1 MLQQLPKRPPKS
13 QAAEINKISKQIKL
27 LTNMFTMQVEAP
39 QSSDS
44 DEPQKFVNKV
54 VCYQYD
60 VEFAPNIAE
69 DNRNLRYKIFKEA
82 RRNIE
87 QIIGKFSFSG
97 KSLFSMRNLSK
108 EKINKIKNIDS
119 INVDSQKY
127 SILLRFTKSF
137 EVNDESAQ
145 NLDKT
150 TANFKKGNQVTQL
163 LNIILKSV
171 MREENYL
178 EIGKN
183 SKFFETNSK
192 SDIII
197 NSRNGATSI
206 LEAYKGFTF
215 NVTPSL
221 DKIFIMIDYCS
232 RIIRKESALEYLKA
246 NNYQISGLSVITKYN
261 NYQIYLIDRVDNTK
275 TPSSTFLNKRTNT
288 QITFAQYYKERYGI
302 QIREMKQP
310 LLVHKRKFREA
321 NTNVQIIEEVYLIPE
336 ICNMTGMTEEQRGN
350 FQAMKEVANHTKLT
364 PQQRYQNSVKNCKF
378 LSSKTSA
385 SGIKI
390 DENSNLI
397 DAIQLRAPKIT
408 LGGNKFAIAEKGNFD
423 MRAPTLDQVEF
434 KDWSIIYNYR
444 DEKDVDQFIET
455 LKKASQTYG
464 IKVNDPFFFS
474 QRDWIAKNWIQKL
487 DEDFSKNDLP
497 QFVLTFGQVQGG
509 FYSDMKKFLTSQ
521 DGAGIE
527 SQHVVPRSLQK
538 NGMSVAS
545 KIALQIAS
553 KLGRRIWQ
561 VETPAGI
568 DQNTMII
575 GIETS
580 MKKIK
585 NQQVIGVV
593 ASINKDF
600 TKYFSDVEVRK
611 DNDNALPTLSKI
623 VAKAV
628 EAYVKN
634 TKTVPSEVIVYRQG
648 LGEGQIQQSFN
659 LEIKAIQTGFNNFK
673 AGFNPRLAFFQV
685 NRKIGQKFYQ
695 QPYGD
700 KAEYQNPASG
710 TIVASQVVQNN
721 FEFFMAAQNCNSGV
735 CTPTK
740 YTCLHNNTNLKEDQI
755 WQLTYFQTFNY
766 YNWQGP
772 VRVPAA
778 MKYAEK
784 LAKFVSDTLQGVANE
799 NLTNSLF
806 YL

>member
-13 QAAEINKISKQIKL
+13 SAQDISKICKNIKL

-44 DEPQKFVNKV
+44 DEPQGFVNKV
-54 VCYQYD
+54 LCHQYD
-60 VEFAPNIAE
+60 VEFSPSIAE

-108 EKINKIKNIDS
+108 EKINKIKNIDA
-119 INVDSQKY
+119 INVDGQKF
-127 SILLRFTKSF
+127 SILLRFTKTF

-150 TANFKKGNQVTQL
+150 SPNFKKGNQVTQL
-163 LNIILKSV
+163 LNIILKSI
-171 MREENYL
+171 MRDEKFQ

-183 SKFFETNSK
+183 SKFYNV
-192 SDIII
+192 
-197 NSRNGATSI
+197 NSRNEIVIKGRDGNTSA

-215 NVTPSL
+215 NVTPTQ
-221 DKIFIMIDYCS
+221 DKLYLMVDYCS
-232 RIIRKESALEYLKA
+232 RIIRKETALEYLK
-246 NNYQISGLSVITKYN
+246 NNNNQLSGLSVITKYN
-261 NYQIYLIDRVDNTK
+261 NYQTYLIDRVDGQK
-275 TPSSTFLNKRTNT
+275 TPSSTFLNSKTNT
-288 QITFAQYYKERYGI
+288 QISFAQYYKERYNI
-302 QIREMKQP
+302 QIRDMRQP
-310 LLVHKRKFREA
+310 LLVHKRKYREA
-321 NTNVQIIEEVYLIPE
+321 NTNIQKVEEVYLIPE
-336 ICNMTGMTEEQRGN
+336 ICNMTGMTDEQREN
-350 FQAMKEVANHTKLT
+350 FQAMKEVATHTKLT
-364 PQQRYQNSVKNCKF
+364 PQERYQNSVNNCRF
-378 LSSKTSA
+378 LSSKTSS
-385 SGIKI
+385 SGIRI
-390 DENSNLI
+390 DERSNLI
-397 DAIQLRAPKIT
+397 DAVQLRAPKVT
-408 LGGNKFAIAEKGNFD
+408 LGGNKTANTDRGNFD
-423 MRAPTLDQVEF
+423 MRAPTLDKIEF
-434 KDWSIIYNYR
+434 KDWTLIYNQK
-444 DEKDVDQFIET
+444 DERSVDGFIDT

-464 IKVNDPFFFS
+464 ITVNDPFFFA
-474 QRDWIAKNWIQKL
+474 QRDWNANSWIKSL

-497 QFVLTFGQVQGG
+497 QFVLSFGQAQSGL
-509 FYSDMKKFLTSQ
+509 YSGLKKFLTSE
-521 DGAGIE
+521 AGIE
-527 SQHVVPRSLQK
+527 SQHVNPRSLQK

-561 VETPAGI
+561 VETPTGI
-568 DQNTMII
+568 DKNTMII

-585 NQQVIGVV
+585 QQQVVGVV
-593 ASINKDF
+593 ASIDKDF
-600 TKYFSDVEVRK
+600 TKYFSDVEIRK
-611 DNDNALPTLSKI
+611 DNDTTLPTLSKI
-623 VAKAV
+623 VTKAIQ
-628 EAYVKN
+628 AYVKN
-634 TKTVPSEVIVYRQG
+634 TESVPAEVIVYRQG
-648 LGEGQIQQSFN
+648 LGEGQIQQSCN
-659 LEIKAIQTGFNNFK
+659 LEIKAIQNGFSNFK
-673 AGFNPRLAFFQV
+673 SDFNPRLAFFQV

-695 QPYGD
+695 SPQGD
-700 KAEYQNPASG
+700 KGEVSNPASG

-740 YTCLHNNTNLKEDQI
+740 YTCLYNNTNLKEDQI
-755 WQLTYFQTFNY
+755 WQLTYYQTFNY

-784 LAKFVSDTLQGVANE
+784 LAKFVSDTIQEAANE
-799 NLTNSLF
+799 NLTNSPF

>member
-13 QAAEINKISKQIKL
+13 SNADISKICKNIKL
-27 LTNMFTMQVEAP
+27 LSNMFTMQVEAP
-39 QSSDS
+39 VSSDS
-44 DEPQKFVNKV
+44 DEPQGYVSKV

-60 VEFAPNIAE
+60 VEFSPSIAE
-69 DNRNLRYKIFKEA
+69 DNRTLRYKIFKEA

-87 QIIGKFSFSG
+87 QIIGKFSFAG

-108 EKINKIKNIDS
+108 DKITKIKDIAS
-119 INVDSQKY
+119 INVEGQTY
-127 SILLRFTKSF
+127 SILLRFTKTF

-145 NLDKT
+145 NQDKT
-150 TANFKKGNQVTQL
+150 TVNYKKGNQVTQL
-163 LNIILKSV
+163 LNIILKSI
-171 MREENYL
+171 MREQNYL

-183 SKFFETNSK
+183 SKFFDPNSK

-197 NSRNGATSI
+197 NGRNGTST

-215 NVTPSL
+215 NVTPSQ
-221 DKIFIMIDYCS
+221 DKVHIMIDYCS
-232 RIIRKESALEYLKA
+232 RIIRKETALEYLKA
-246 NNYQISGLSVITKYN
+246 NNNEISGLSVITQYN
-261 NYQIYLIDRVDNTK
+261 NFQIYLIDRVDKNK
-275 TPSSTFLNKRTNT
+275 TPSSTFLNKKTNT
-288 QITFAQYYKERYGI
+288 QITFAQYFKERYGI
-302 QIREMKQP
+302 QIRDMRQP
-310 LLVHKRKFREA
+310 LLVHKRKYREA
-321 NTNVQIIEEVYLIPE
+321 NTNVQIIEEVYLVPE
-336 ICNMTGMTEEQRGN
+336 ICKMTGLTDDQRGN
-350 FQAMKEVANHTKLT
+350 FQAMKDVAVHTKLT
-364 PQQRYQNSVKNCKF
+364 PQQRYQNSVQNCRF
-378 LSSKTSA
+378 LSSKANA

-390 DENSNLI
+390 DEKSNLI
-397 DAIQLRAPKIT
+397 DAVQLRPPRIT
-408 LGGNKFAIAEKGNFD
+408 LGGNKTANSEKGNFD
-423 MRAPTLDQVEF
+423 IRTHTLDKIEF
-434 KDWSIIYNYR
+434 KDWSLIYNQ
-444 DEKDVDQFIET
+444 KDDGQVDQFVQT
-455 LKKASQTYG
+455 LRKASQAYG
-464 IKVNDPFFFS
+464 IDVSEPFFFS
-474 QRDWIAKNWIQKL
+474 QRDWNAKNWIKEL

-497 QFVLTFGQVQGG
+497 QFVMSFGQVQTG
-509 FYSDMKKFLTSQ
+509 FYSEIKKFLTSSN
-521 DGAGIE
+521 GVGIE
-527 SQHVVPRSLQK
+527 SQHVVPKSLQK
-538 NGMSVAS
+538 NAMSVAS

-600 TKYFSDVEVRK
+600 TKYFSDVDVRK
-611 DNDNALPTLSKI
+611 ENDTALPTLSKI
-623 VAKAV
+623 VAKAI

-634 TKTVPSEVIVYRQG
+634 TKAVPSEVIVYRQG

-659 LEIKAIQTGFNNFK
+659 LEIKAIQIGFNNFK
-673 AGFNPRLAFFQV
+673 AGYNPRLAFFQV

-695 QPYGD
+695 QPTGD
-700 KAEYQNPASG
+700 KPEYQNPASG

-740 YTCLHNNTNLKEDQI
+740 YTCLYNSTNLKEDQI
-755 WQLTYFQTFNY
+755 WQLTYYQTFNY

-784 LAKFVSDTLQGVANE
+784 LAKFVSDTLQDAANE

>member
-1 MLQQLPKRPPKS
+1 
-13 QAAEINKISKQIKL
+13 
-27 LTNMFTMQVEAP
+27 MQVEAP

-44 DEPQKFVNKV
+44 DEPQGCVYKV

-60 VEFAPNIAE
+60 VEFAPSIAE

-82 RRNIE
+82 RRSIE

-97 KSLFSMRNLSK
+97 KSLFTMRNLSND
-108 EKINKIKNIDS
+108 KINKVKGIDS
-119 INVDSQKY
+119 INVDGQKY
-127 SILLRFTKSF
+127 SILLRYTKSF
-137 EVNDESAQ
+137 EVNQESAQ

-150 TANFKKGNQVTQL
+150 TANYKKGNQVTQL
-163 LNIILKSV
+163 LNIILKSI
-171 MREENYL
+171 MRDENFL

-183 SKFFETNSK
+183 SKFFELKTK

-197 NSRNGATSI
+197 NSRNGGNST

-215 NVTPSL
+215 NVTPTQDRTYL
-221 DKIFIMIDYCS
+221 MIDYCS
-232 RIIRKESALEYLKA
+232 RIIRKETAYEYLKA
-246 NNYQISGLSVITKYN
+246 NNNQIAGLSVITKYN
-261 NYQIYLIDRVDNTK
+261 NYQTYLIDRLDLQQS
-275 TPSSTFLNKRTNT
+275 PSSTFLYNKTNT
-288 QITFAQYYKERYGI
+288 KITYAQYYKERYGL
-302 QIREMKQP
+302 QVKDMKQP
-310 LLVHKRKFREA
+310 LLVHKRKYREA
-321 NTNVQIIEEVYLIPE
+321 NTNVQKIEEVFLIPE
-336 ICNMTGMTEEQRGN
+336 LCNMTGMTDEQRGN
-350 FQAMKEVANHTKLT
+350 FQAMKDVANHTKLT
-364 PQQRYQNSVKNCKF
+364 PQQRYQNSVQNCRF
-378 LSSKTSA
+378 LSSKTNS

-390 DENSNLI
+390 DEKSNVI
-397 DAIQLRAPKIT
+397 DAVQLRCPRIT
-408 LGGNKFAIAEKGNFD
+408 LGGNKTANTDRTNFD
-423 MRAPTLDQVEF
+423 MKGPTLDKIEF
-434 KDWSIIYNYR
+434 KDWTLIYNQR
-444 DEKDVDQFIET
+444 DEKDVDQFVET
-455 LKKASQTYG
+455 LRKASQTYG
-464 IKVNDPFFFS
+464 ITVNDPFFFS
-474 QRDWIAKNWIQKL
+474 QRDWNAKNWIKTL
-487 DEDFSKNDLP
+487 DDDFSKNDLP

-509 FYSDMKKFLTSQ
+509 FYSEMKKFLTSQ
-521 DGAGIE
+521 EGAGIE

-568 DQNTMII
+568 DKNTMII

-580 MKKIK
+580 MKKLK

-593 ASINKDF
+593 ASINQDF
-600 TKYFSDVEVRK
+600 TKYFSDVDVRK
-611 DNDNALPTLSKI
+611 DNDTALPTLSKI
-623 VAKAV
+623 VTKAI

-634 TKTVPSEVIVYRQG
+634 TKNVPSEVIVYRQG

-659 LEIKAIQTGFNNFK
+659 LEIKAIQNGFKNFK
-673 AGFNPRLAFFQV
+673 AGFNPRMAFFQV

-695 QPYGD
+695 SSSSD
-700 KAEYQNPASG
+700 KAEVQNPASG

-740 YTCLHNNTNLKEDQI
+740 YTCLYNDTNLKEDQI
-755 WQLTYFQTFNY
+755 WQLTYYQTFNY

-784 LAKFVSDTLQGVANE
+784 LAKFVSDTLQDASNE

>member
-13 QAAEINKISKQIKL
+13 QAADINNICKSIKL
-27 LTNMFTMQVEAP
+27 LTNMFVMQVEAH

-44 DEPQKFVNKV
+44 DEPKQFVNKV
-54 VCYQYD
+54 LCYQYD
-60 VEFAPNIAE
+60 VEFAPSIAE

-87 QIIGKFSFSG
+87 LIIGKFSFSG

-108 EKINKIKNIDS
+108 EKLNKIKNIDS
-119 INVDSQKY
+119 INVEGQKY

-145 NLDKT
+145 NLDKNT
-150 TANFKKGNQVTQL
+150 VNFKKGNQVTQL
-163 LNIILKSV
+163 LNIILKSI
-171 MREENYL
+171 MREEKYL

-183 SKFFETNSK
+183 SKFFEANSK
-192 SDIII
+192 KEIII
-197 NSRNGATSI
+197 KNKDGSTSD

-215 NVTPSL
+215 NVSPSQ
-221 DKIFIMIDYCS
+221 DKIYLMIDYCS
-232 RIIRKESALEYLKA
+232 RIIRKETALVYLKA
-246 NNYQISGLSVITKYN
+246 NGNQLSGLSVITKYN
-261 NYQIYLIDRVDNTK
+261 NYQTYLIDRVDDKK
-275 TPSSTFLNKRTNT
+275 TPNSTFLNSRTNT

-302 QIREMKQP
+302 QIKDMKQP
-310 LLVHKRKFREA
+310 LLVHKRKYREA
-321 NTNVQIIEEVYLIPE
+321 NTNVQIVEDVYLIPE
-336 ICNMTGMTEEQRGN
+336 ICNMTGMTDEQRAN
-350 FQAMKEVANHTKLT
+350 YQAMKEVATHTKLT
-364 PQQRYQNSVKNCKF
+364 PQERYDNSVKNCKF
-378 LSSKTSA
+378 LSSKTNS

-390 DENSNLI
+390 DEKSNQI
-397 DAIQLRAPKIT
+397 DAIQLTPPKIT
-408 LGGNKFAIAEKGNFD
+408 YGGNKSGIAERGNFD
-423 MRAPTLDQVEF
+423 MKAPTLDKVEF
-434 KDWSIIYNYR
+434 KEWSIQYHQK
-444 DEKDVDQFIET
+444 DEREMDQFVET
-455 LKKASQTYG
+455 LTKASQTYG
-464 IKVNDPFFFS
+464 ITVHKPFFFV
-474 QRDWIAKNWIQKL
+474 QKDWNTKNWIKTL
-487 DEDFSKNDLP
+487 DEDFSQNDLP
-497 QFVLTFGQVQGG
+497 SFVVTFGNFQSG
-509 FYSDMKKFLTSQ
+509 FYSDMKKFLTSK

-527 SQHVVPRSLQK
+527 SQHVNPRSLTK
-538 NGMSVAS
+538 NSMSVAS

-553 KLGRRIWQ
+553 KLGRRVWQ

-585 NQQVIGVV
+585 GQQVIGVV

-600 TKYFSDVEVRK
+600 TKYFSDVDVRK
-611 DNDNALPTLSKI
+611 DNDTALPTLSKI
-623 VAKAV
+623 VAKTI

-634 TKTVPSEVIVYRQG
+634 TKTVPSEVVVYRQG

-659 LEIKAIQTGFNNFK
+659 LEIKAIQTGFYNFK

-695 QPYGD
+695 KPSGN
-700 KAEYQNPASG
+700 KNEIQNPATG

-740 YTCLHNNTNLKEDQI
+740 YTCLFNNTNLKEDQL

-784 LAKFVSDTLQGVANE
+784 LAKFVSDTLQDVANE
-799 NLTNSLF
+799 SLTNSLF